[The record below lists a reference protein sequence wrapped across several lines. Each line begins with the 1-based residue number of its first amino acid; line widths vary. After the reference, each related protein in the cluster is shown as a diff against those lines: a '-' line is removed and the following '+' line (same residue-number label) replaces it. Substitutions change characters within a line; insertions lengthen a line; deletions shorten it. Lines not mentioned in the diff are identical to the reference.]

1 MWTPPWHFAFI
12 AALYN
17 RDFRYLWLAF
27 ICSSFG
33 QRMEGLVLGWLV
45 LEMTNSAFLV
55 GLISAVRFLGAFL
68 GPLTGVMADRID
80 RRRLNIVSLV
90 VMTLVVAALAALVIG
105 RRLEVWHLFAATTL
119 GGIVWA
125 FFQPAQQ
132 SLQADILRG
141 HELANGISLTNMAM
155 NMTSVIGPALGGMLL
170 ACCRPARRVWD
181 WSETEM
187 VLMLNWPTY
196 AAERLYTATSQG
208 RILISSDYGWSWSL
222 APFSLPEVTTRSMAM
237 EGAVTGVRW
246 SYVLLLSLFLIQ
258 LLCYFAIR
266 PTQRER
272 RSAQASIW
280 QNLRDGMRYAGT
292 DAGVWTALAY
302 AALVNLATLPLQ
314 FNLLPVFARDVFSV
328 GAAGLG
334 WLGATMGVGAL
345 LGSWLMVAV
354 GTVPRAGSLMLAGT
368 LLWQFLLLIFALTPN
383 YYTALGVLVF
393 LGIAQTV
400 SLTSITI
407 LLLGTVN
414 TEMRGRMMG
423 LRSLAVAPLFVGTLL
438 SGVVAESHG
447 APLATV
453 ACAAVGIL
461 VVIALAPWV
470 PREIRG

>member
-1 MWTPPWHFAFI
+1 
-12 AALYN
+12 
-17 RDFRYLWLAF
+17 
-27 ICSSFG
+27 
-33 QRMEGLVLGWLV
+33 MEELVLGWLV

-302 AALVNLATLPLQ
+302 AALVNLATLLLQ

-334 WLGATMGVGAL
+334 WLGATLAWGRCSGR
-345 LGSWLMVAV
+345 GSW
-354 GTVPRAGSLMLAGT
+354 
-368 LLWQFLLLIFALTPN
+368 
-383 YYTALGVLVF
+383 
-393 LGIAQTV
+393 
-400 SLTSITI
+400 
-407 LLLGTVN
+407 
-414 TEMRGRMMG
+414 
-423 LRSLAVAPLFVGTLL
+423 
-438 SGVVAESHG
+438 
-447 APLATV
+447 
-453 ACAAVGIL
+453 
-461 VVIALAPWV
+461 
-470 PREIRG
+470 